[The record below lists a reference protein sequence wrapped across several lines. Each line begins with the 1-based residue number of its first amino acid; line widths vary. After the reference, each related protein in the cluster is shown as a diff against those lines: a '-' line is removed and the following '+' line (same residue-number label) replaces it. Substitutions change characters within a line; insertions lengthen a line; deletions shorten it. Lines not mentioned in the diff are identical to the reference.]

1 MIECVFASH
10 GIYLPAIDLWL
21 DSRQPVASNWIS
33 HAHGDHAQ
41 PGHGR
46 IWATHQ
52 TMRIFVTRSP
62 EAAASAL
69 TALEFG
75 ESWEWNGARLTAYP
89 AGHILGAA
97 QLLIEF
103 GGERLVYTGDIKLRP
118 PMLGQATVVVECDRF
133 IVEST
138 FGLPIYHFLDRE
150 SAVGRIQ
157 RFARECLEDGVT
169 PVLFGYGLGR
179 GQEVT
184 WALCQAGIP
193 VAVHGAI
200 AKLIPEYER
209 AGFEF
214 PGWEPYDAKLAEG
227 RAMVLVPGMRDVV
240 EASARDARI
249 AYVSGWAAV
258 DNARARSGAEELI
271 PYSDHGDFGELL
283 ALVDGSKARRV
294 DVVHGYTEDFARILR
309 GRGIDAHAAQVTL
322 EREDGE

>member
-1 MIECVFASH
+1 M
-10 GIYLPAIDLWL
+10 
-21 DSRQPVASNWIS
+21 
-33 HAHGDHAQ
+33 
-41 PGHGR
+41 
-46 IWATHQ
+46 
-52 TMRIFVTRSP
+52 
-62 EAAASAL
+62 
-69 TALEFG
+69 
-75 ESWEWNGARLTAYP
+75 
-89 AGHILGAA
+89 
-97 QLLIEF
+97 
-103 GGERLVYTGDIKLRP
+103 
-118 PMLGQATVVVECDRF
+118 
-133 IVEST
+133 
-138 FGLPIYHFLDRE
+138 
-150 SAVGRIQ
+150 
-157 RFARECLEDGVT
+157 
-169 PVLFGYGLGR
+169 LFGYGLGR